1 MSWIKPN
8 GQSVAEKVLEFMK
21 INRSKAGE
29 YTCEAS
35 NECGNSTEMASIDVQ
50 CKHFIFKS
58 HYHIALDPVEKSILQ
73 NLMAVLNFCFFI
85 VKPEN
90 VELAISA
97 KNNKSCL
104 GDVVNFTCSAHANP
118 AVSLYQL
125 FENDTA
131 LLDTNAVGMWNK
143 TFTSGGAYFYKCVAN
158 NTMGSI
164 NGKDVRLTVKGNFF
178 EFCQSIFWFSAF
190 CISRCFG
197 KVHVYRIGNS
207 PYSLCR
213 NNTHQVNFV
222 LHICVQIPKS
232 IWFVCV
238 RVFVHHFLLLR

>member
-1 MSWIKPN
+1 MSWIKPD
-8 GQSVAEKVLEFMK
+8 GQSVAENVLEFME

-50 CKHFIFKS
+50 CKQFIYKS
-58 HYHIALDPVEKSILQ
+58 HYHIALDAEEKSILQ

-90 VELAISA
+90 VELAIFA
-97 KNNKSCL
+97 MNNKSCL

-131 LLDTNAVGMWNK
+131 LLDTNAVGMWNR
-143 TFTSGGAYFYKCVAN
+143 TFTSGGVYFYKCVAN
-158 NTMGSI
+158 NTLGSI
-164 NGKDVRLTVKGNFF
+164 NSRSVMLMVRGNFF
-178 EFCQSIFWFSAF
+178 ELSRSKFSFLPFASENVLAKYMF
-190 CISRCFG
+190 GELVTDPISNEG
-197 KVHVYRIGNS
+197 TIVMK
-207 PYSLCR
+207 
-213 NNTHQVNFV
+213 
-222 LHICVQIPKS
+222 
-232 IWFVCV
+232 
-238 RVFVHHFLLLR
+238 

>member
-21 INRSKAGE
+21 IIRSKAGE

-50 CKHFIFKS
+50 CKHFIYKS
-58 HYHIALDPVEKSILQ
+58 HYHITLDPVEKSILQ

-97 KNNKSCL
+97 MNNKSCL
-104 GDVVNFTCSAHANP
+104 SDVVNFTCSAHANP

-131 LLDTNAVGMWNK
+131 LLDTNAVGMWNR
-143 TFTSGGAYFYKCVAN
+143 TFTSGGVYFYTCVAN
-158 NTMGSI
+158 NTLGSI
-164 NGKDVRLTVKGNFF
+164 NSTSVMLKVNGNFF
-178 EFCQSIFWFSAF
+178 A
-190 CISRCFG
+190 
-197 KVHVYRIGNS
+197 
-207 PYSLCR
+207 LCR
-213 NNTHQVNFV
+213 SEFSFLPFASENVFRLIIYMETLLSSDWLRWMQFSGYSVQKRVNS
-222 LHICVQIPKS
+222 VQK
-232 IWFVCV
+232 
-238 RVFVHHFLLLR
+238 RVNSVQRKL

>member
-97 KNNKSCL
+97 MNNKSCL

-131 LLDTNAVGMWNK
+131 LLDTNAVGMWNR
-143 TFTSGGAYFYKCVAN
+143 TFTSGGVYFYKCVAN
-158 NTMGSI
+158 NTLGSI
-164 NGKDVRLTVKGNFF
+164 NSRSGMLMVRGNFF
-178 EFCQSIFWFSAF
+178 E
-190 CISRCFG
+190 
-197 KVHVYRIGNS
+197 
-207 PYSLCR
+207 LCR
-213 NNTHQVNFV
+213 SKFSFLPFASENV
-222 LHICVQIPKS
+222 LAKYMFGELVTDPISNEGTIVMK
-232 IWFVCV
+232 
-238 RVFVHHFLLLR
+238 

>member
-97 KNNKSCL
+97 MNNKSCL
-104 GDVVNFTCSAHANP
+104 GDVVNFTCSPHANP
-118 AVSLYQL
+118 AVSSYQL

-131 LLDTNAVGMWNK
+131 LLDTNAVGMWNRG
-143 TFTSGGAYFYKCVAN
+143 FTSGGVYFYKCVAN
-158 NTMGSI
+158 NTLESI
-164 NGKDVRLTVKGNFF
+164 NSTSVMLIVNGNFF
-178 EFCQSIFWFSAF
+178 E
-190 CISRCFG
+190 
-197 KVHVYRIGNS
+197 
-207 PYSLCR
+207 LCR
-213 NNTHQVNFV
+213 SKFSFLPFASENV
-222 LHICVQIPKS
+222 LAKYMFGELVADPISNEGTIVTK
-232 IWFVCV
+232 
-238 RVFVHHFLLLR
+238 

>member
-97 KNNKSCL
+97 MNNKSCL

-125 FENDTA
+125 LENDTA
-131 LLDTNAVGMWNK
+131 LLNTNAVGMWNRR
-143 TFTSGGAYFYKCVAN
+143 FTSGGVYFYKCVAN
-158 NTMGSI
+158 NTLGSI
-164 NGKDVRLTVKGNFF
+164 NSTSVMLMVNGNFF
-178 EFCQSIFWFSAF
+178 E
-190 CISRCFG
+190 
-197 KVHVYRIGNS
+197 
-207 PYSLCR
+207 LCR
-213 NNTHQVNFV
+213 SKFSFLPFASENV
-222 LHICVQIPKS
+222 LAKYMFGELVTDPISNEGTIVMK
-232 IWFVCV
+232 
-238 RVFVHHFLLLR
+238 

>member
-1 MSWIKPN
+1 MSWIKPD
-8 GQSVAEKVLEFMK
+8 GQSVAEKVLEFME
-21 INRSKAGE
+21 INRSEAGE

-50 CKHFIFKS
+50 CKHFIYKS
-58 HYHIALDPVEKSILQ
+58 HYHIALDAEEKSILQ

-97 KNNKSCL
+97 MNNKSCL

-131 LLDTNAVGMWNK
+131 LLDTNAVGMWNR
-143 TFTSGGAYFYKCVAN
+143 TFTSGGVYFYKCVAS

-164 NGKDVRLTVKGNFF
+164 NSTSVMLTVNGNFF
-178 EFCQSIFWFSAF
+178 EFCHYKFLLSPFCFSK
-190 CISRCFG
+190 CFG
-197 KVHVYRIGNS
+197 EVHFWWVDDL
-207 PYSLCR
+207 P
-213 NNTHQVNFV
+213 
-222 LHICVQIPKS
+222 
-232 IWFVCV
+232 
-238 RVFVHHFLLLR
+238 